1 MNIKNKIMAVSIASM
16 LALSPLGMA
25 SAHETTVSVA
35 DDAAATT
42 VEPRYG
48 EKTTMTLI
56 STAKKTIVTK
66 PEQLSGGYK
75 LPKGSCL
82 YINTKKGRTASFTV
96 SASWGPV
103 HNQGNRGDC
112 WENRRYRLLPAAA

>member
-1 MNIKNKIMAVSIASM
+1 M

-25 SAHETTVSVA
+25 PAHETTVSVA

-56 STAKKTIVTK
+56 STAK
-66 PEQLSGGYK
+66 
-75 LPKGSCL
+75 
-82 YINTKKGRTASFTV
+82 
-96 SASWGPV
+96 
-103 HNQGNRGDC
+103 
-112 WENRRYRLLPAAA
+112 NRRYRLLPAAA